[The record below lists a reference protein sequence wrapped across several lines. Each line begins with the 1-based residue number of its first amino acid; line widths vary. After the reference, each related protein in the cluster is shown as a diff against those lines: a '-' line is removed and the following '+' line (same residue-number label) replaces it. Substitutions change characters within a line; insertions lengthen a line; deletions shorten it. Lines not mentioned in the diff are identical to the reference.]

1 MKEFDSLQQDMQEV
15 SEVVKKVKAR
25 HGITS
30 LSFESCNGV
39 ERFWSSRGGKGNLA
53 GIRQGKY
60 GRDPEGNFEK
70 L

>member
-15 SEVVKKVKAR
+15 SEAVKKVKA
-25 HGITS
+25 
-30 LSFESCNGV
+30 
-39 ERFWSSRGGKGNLA
+39 
-53 GIRQGKY
+53 RQGKY